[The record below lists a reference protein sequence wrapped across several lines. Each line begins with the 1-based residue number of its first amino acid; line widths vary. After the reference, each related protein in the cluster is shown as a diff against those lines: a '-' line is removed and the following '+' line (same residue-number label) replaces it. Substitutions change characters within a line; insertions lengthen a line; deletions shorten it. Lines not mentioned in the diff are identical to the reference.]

1 MLSSS
6 LKLANGV
13 DGAGFVL
20 LEYDGMQGVLNYSKI
35 TDSKVPSEIQGEEGI
50 MVIDK
55 VQEPQKVSVY
65 YRNGETETF
74 AIPQTD
80 NDLVYEI
87 EKFMKMIKE
96 KQFANPYL
104 QDAEIK
110 MQIMDEIRK
119 QQKICFPADEKR

>member
-1 MLSSS
+1 
-6 LKLANGV
+6 
-13 DGAGFVL
+13 
-20 LEYDGMQGVLNYSKI
+20 MQGVLNYSKI